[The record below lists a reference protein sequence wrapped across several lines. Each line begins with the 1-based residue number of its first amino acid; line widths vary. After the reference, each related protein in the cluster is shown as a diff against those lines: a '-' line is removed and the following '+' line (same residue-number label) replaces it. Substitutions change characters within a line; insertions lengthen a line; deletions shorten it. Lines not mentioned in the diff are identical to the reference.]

1 MNLLPL
7 KRKQWFDVFQKRVSS
22 ATMILENEIGEVLIV
37 KANYKEHW
45 TFPGGMIDKGETPLQ
60 AAVREVSEE
69 VGIIVNPASVEFV
82 AIVDRKS
89 SFLETYQFIFKASL
103 SSAMLDRIRLQS
115 SEIDEFALVDK
126 ARVRSGDLNYGKVIE
141 HWARGTTGYIEQTFG
156 K

>member
-1 MNLLPL
+1 MNLRPL

-22 ATMILENEIGEVLIV
+22 ATLILENAIGEVLIV

-69 VGIIVNPASVEFV
+69 VGIIVNPASVAFV

-103 SSAMLDRIRLQS
+103 SDAMLDHIQLQA

-126 ARVRSGDLNYGKVIE
+126 ARVRSGDRNYGKVIE
-141 HWARGTTGYIEQTFG
+141 HWANGTTGYIEQTFG